1 MTHTPTTGSPV
12 PATADAANTRAGAVT
27 ALPLDRRSLA
37 PDLARGV
44 MLLFIALAHAHF
56 FAAIIADGEAV
67 QSTADR
73 IAIAGNVMFVELRA
87 YPMFAALFGYGLA
100 QIYRRR
106 TEQGHEWPWVRA
118 LLRRRSRWLIVFGV
132 VHAALLFFGDILA
145 VYGLLALMFVGVL
158 RFRDRTLVILALI
171 WLPLGATIQALVT
184 ADQAMTGQTVF
195 PPLTDGFAGE
205 LVFRLT
211 MFAFIAP
218 VMVISTVVPFLVGI
232 LAARHRVLEEPQKH
246 LKLLRGAAFVGIPLG
261 VLGGLPLALIKAGA
275 WPGYTPLNAL
285 VAGGLHQVTGYAA
298 GFGYAALIA
307 LVAVRLADR
316 RGPVTNALTALGQR
330 SLTFYLAQSVV
341 WAVLFA
347 SYTLHFQLTSPALAV
362 AVGAAVW
369 LTTAVLADLMRRRNM
384 RGPAEVALRRLTYR
398 S

>member
-1 MTHTPTTGSPV
+1 MSHTPTTGSPS
-12 PATADAANTRAGAVT
+12 PATTTSAASSAS
-27 ALPLDRRSLA
+27 ALPLNRRSLA
-37 PDLARGV
+37 PDLARGA
-44 MLLFIALAHAHF
+44 MLLLIALAHAHF
-56 FAAIIADGEAV
+56 FTMIIADGQAL
-67 QSTADR
+67 QSTADQV
-73 IAIAGNVMFVELRA
+73 ATAANVMFVELRA

-118 LLRRRSRWLIVFGV
+118 LLRRRSRWLIVFGL

-145 VYGLLALMFVGVL
+145 VYGLLALVFVGVL
-158 RFRDRTLVILALI
+158 RFRDRTLVILALV

-195 PPLTDGFAGE
+195 PPLADGFAGE
-205 LVFRLT
+205 FVFRLS
-211 MFAFIAP
+211 MYAFIAP
-218 VMVISTVVPFLVGI
+218 VMVISTLVPFLVGI
-232 LAARHRVLEEPQKH
+232 LAARHRVLEEPQRH
-246 LKLLRGAAFVGIPLG
+246 LKLLRRVTFIGLPLG
-261 VLGGLPLALIKAGA
+261 VLGGLPLGLIKAEA
-275 WPGYTPLNAL
+275 WPGYSPLDAL
-285 VAGGLHQVTGYAA
+285 IAGGLHQVTGYAA

-307 LVAVRLADR
+307 LIAVHLSDR
-316 RGPVTNALTALGQR
+316 RGPVTNALEALGQR

-362 AVGAAVW
+362 AVGSAVW
-369 LTTAVLADLMRRRNM
+369 LTTVVLADLMRRRNM

>member
-1 MTHTPTTGSPV
+1 MPHTPTTGSPN
-12 PATADAANTRAGAVT
+12 PATTTSATS

-44 MLLFIALAHAHF
+44 MLLFIALAHTHI
-56 FAAIIADGEAV
+56 FAMIISGGEALG
-67 QSTADR
+67 STADQ
-73 IAIAGNVMFVELRA
+73 IATAGNAMFVELRA

-145 VYGLLALMFVGVL
+145 VYGLLALIFVGVL
-158 RFRDRTLVILALI
+158 RFRDRTLVVLAVL
-171 WLPLGATIQALVT
+171 WVPLGATIQGVVA
-184 ADQAMTGQTVF
+184 AEQAMTGQSIF
-195 PPLTDGFAGE
+195 LPMGDGFVEE

-211 MFAFIAP
+211 MYAMIAP

-232 LAARHRVLEEPQKH
+232 LAARHRVLEEPRRH
-246 LKLLRGAAFVGIPLG
+246 LKLLRGAAFAGLPLG
-261 VLGGLPLALIKAGA
+261 VLGGLPLALIKAEV
-275 WPGYTPLNAL
+275 WPGYSPLDAMF
-285 VAGGLHQVTGYAA
+285 AGGLHQVAGYAA

-307 LVAVRLADR
+307 LIAVRLSDR
-316 RGPVTNALTALGQR
+316 RGPITNALEALGQR
-330 SLTFYLAQSVV
+330 SLTFYLAQSAV
-341 WAVLFA
+341 WAALFA
-347 SYTLHFQLTSPALAV
+347 SYTLHFQLTSPALAAGI
-362 AVGAAVW
+362 AVAVW
-369 LTTAVLADLMRRRNM
+369 LTTVVLADLMRRRNT

>member
-1 MTHTPTTGSPV
+1 MTHTPTTGSPA
-12 PATADAANTRAGAVT
+12 PATATS

-44 MLLFIALAHAHF
+44 MLLFIALAHAHIF
-56 FAAIIADGEAV
+56 TVLIGGGEAV

-73 IAIAGNVMFVELRA
+73 IATAGNVMFVELRA

-106 TEQGHEWPWVRA
+106 TEQGHEWPWVRS

-145 VYGLLALMFVGVL
+145 VYGLLALVFVGVL
-158 RFRDRTLVILALI
+158 RFRDRTLVILTVI
-171 WLPLGATIQALVT
+171 WLPLGATLQALV
-184 ADQAMTGQTVF
+184 AAEQATTGQSVF
-195 PPLTDGFAGE
+195 PPMGDGLMDE
-205 LVFRLT
+205 LVIRLT
-211 MFAFIAP
+211 IYAMILP

-232 LAARHRVLEEPQKH
+232 LAARHRVLEEPRQH
-246 LKLLRGAAFVGIPLG
+246 LKLLRGAAFVGLPLG
-261 VLGGLPLALIKAGA
+261 VLGGLPLALIKAET
-275 WPGYTPLNAL
+275 WPGHSPLDAMI
-285 VAGGLHQVTGYAA
+285 AGGLHQVTGYAA

-307 LVAVRLADR
+307 LIAVRLSDR
-316 RGPVTNALTALGQR
+316 RGPVTNALEALGQR
-330 SLTFYLAQSVV
+330 SLTFYLAQSVA

-362 AVGAAVW
+362 GIAVAVW
-369 LTTAVLADLMRRRNM
+369 LTTVVLADLMRRRNT

>member
-1 MTHTPTTGSPV
+1 
-12 PATADAANTRAGAVT
+12 
-27 ALPLDRRSLA
+27 
-37 PDLARGV
+37 
-44 MLLFIALAHAHF
+44 MLLFIALAHAYF
-56 FAAIIADGEAV
+56 FAVLIGGGEAV

-73 IAIAGNVMFVELRA
+73 IATAGNAMFVELRA

-100 QIYRRR
+100 QIHRRR
-106 TEQGHEWPWVRA
+106 TEQGHEWPRVRA

-145 VYGLLALMFVGVL
+145 VYGLLALIFVGVL
-158 RFRDRTLVILALI
+158 RFRDRTLVILAAV
-171 WLPLGATIQALVT
+171 WLPVGAIIQALVA

-195 PPLTDGFAGE
+195 PPLSDGFAGE
-205 LVFRLT
+205 FAFRLT
-211 MFAFIAP
+211 MYAFIAP

-232 LAARHRVLEEPQKH
+232 LAARHRVLEEPRKH
-246 LKLLRGAAFVGIPLG
+246 LKLLRGTAFVGLPLG
-261 VLGGLPLALIKAGA
+261 VLGGLPLALIKAQA
-275 WPGYTPLNAL
+275 WPGYTPLDAL
-285 VAGGLHQVTGYAA
+285 VAGGLHQVSGYAA

-316 RGPVTNALTALGQR
+316 RGPVTNALAALGQR

-341 WAVLFA
+341 WAALFA
-347 SYTLHFQLTSPALAV
+347 SYTLHLQLTSPALAV
-362 AVGAAVW
+362 GVAVAVW
-369 LTTAVLADLMRRRNM
+369 LTTVVLADLMRRRNM